1 MAKSKSTMLIGTAL
15 VTFEEEIRHKETLY
29 IDVKIGGEL
38 LCSISSWDKR
48 NFVEDF
54 KKLVKEYKM

>member
-1 MAKSKSTMLIGTAL
+1 MAKSKSTILIGTAI
-15 VTFEEEIRHKETLY
+15 VTFEEEVRHKETLY

-38 LCSISSWDKR
+38 LCSIGAWDKR